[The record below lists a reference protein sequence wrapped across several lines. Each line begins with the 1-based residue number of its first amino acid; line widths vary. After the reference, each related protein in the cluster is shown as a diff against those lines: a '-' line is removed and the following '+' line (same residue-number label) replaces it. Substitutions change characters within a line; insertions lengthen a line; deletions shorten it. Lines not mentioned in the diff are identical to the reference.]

1 MQRHKDLLFL
11 VITINLQVWLGTLE
25 DTSPDRRI
33 KLLLKKEEKKKK
45 RDECECEAHNYIQG
59 HTWTLRTDGPS
70 PIYIEANLE
79 HRHN

>member
-45 RDECECEAHNYIQG
+45 EMSVSVK
-59 HTWTLRTDGPS
+59 HTTIFRG
-70 PIYIEANLE
+70 ILE
-79 HRHN
+79 L